1 MTHGTSYDY
10 VIVGAGSAGCVLAAR
25 LSEDPSVSVL
35 VLEAGP
41 PDDADLVKAPA
52 AFSYLFKTSRDWNF
66 NTTEQK
72 QANSR
77 RIYWPRG
84 KTLGGS
90 SSINAMIYIRGNAVD
105 YDHWRDSYGCVGWG
119 YSDLLPYFKR
129 AEDNARGASEFHGAD
144 GPLRVE
150 DLRYVHDISRRFLD
164 AAAAAGHA
172 LTDDFNG
179 ASQEGFGLYQVTQQ
193 GGRRWSAADA
203 YLRPAMERPN
213 VQVRTDVLVNRLVLR
228 GGRAEGVEVTDASGT
243 TVVRVEREVIVS
255 AGAVGTPHLLMRSGI
270 GPAHHLRE
278 VGVDVEL
285 DSPGVGQN
293 LSDHPVVPLIW
304 RTQDARVLHDSENPL
319 RLMQWQVSGRG
330 PMSSNV
336 AEAGG
341 FLRTSSAL
349 PAPDIQ
355 WHVAPAEFD
364 DEGLRDPSGPGF
376 TAAPTLVA
384 VNSRGQIRL
393 RTADPRHAPLIDPD
407 YFGAPEDLD
416 AMVEGLR
423 ITLDIAGQSALRK
436 HLAGPL
442 QPRGVLRT
450 EDDIREHARRRVQT
464 IYHPVGTASMGV
476 DERAVVDLDLR
487 VRGIEGLRVVDASV
501 MPVVPRGNT
510 NAPTIAIAERAA
522 DLIRGRAVLAP
533 V

>member
-1 MTHGTSYDY
+1 MADGNAYDY

-41 PDDADLVKAPA
+41 PDTADLVKVPA
-52 AFSYLFKTSRDWNF
+52 AFSYLFRTSRDWDF
-66 NTTEQK
+66 STTEQK

-77 RIYWPRG
+77 TVYWPRG

-105 YDHWRDSYGCVGWG
+105 YDTWRDAYGCVGWG
-119 YSDLLPYFKR
+119 YSDLLPYFIK
-129 AEDNARGASEFHGAD
+129 AEDNARGASEFHGAG

-150 DLRYVHDISRRFLD
+150 NLRYVHDLSHRFLES
-164 AAAAAGHA
+164 AEAAGFA
-172 LTDDFNG
+172 RTDDFNG
-179 ASQEGFGLYQVTQQ
+179 SSQEGFGEYQVTQK

-203 YLRPAMERPN
+203 YLRPAMERSN
-213 VQVRTDVLVNRLVLR
+213 VEVRTDVLVLRLVAQA
-228 GGRAEGVEVTDASGT
+228 GRVVGVEIANASGRS
-243 TVVRVEREVIVS
+243 VVRASAEVIVS

-278 VGVDVEL
+278 VGVDVVL

-304 RTQDARVLHDSENPL
+304 RTREARSLHDSENSL
-319 RLMQWQVSGRG
+319 RLVQWQATGRG
-330 PMSSNV
+330 PMTSNV
-336 AEAGG
+336 AETGG
-341 FLRTSSAL
+341 FLRTRPELA
-349 PAPDIQ
+349 APDIQ
-355 WHVAPAEFD
+355 WHAAPAEFD
-364 DEGLRDPSGPGF
+364 EEGLRDPSGPGF
-376 TAAPTLVA
+376 TVAPTLVA

-393 RTADPRHAPLIDPD
+393 RDSNPEHAPLIDPD

-423 ITLDIAGQSALRK
+423 LTLDLVSR
-436 HLAGPL
+436 GPL
-442 QPRGVLRT
+442 TRYLAEPVQPRGQLRT
-450 EDDIREHARRRVQT
+450 DDDLIEHARRRVQT
-464 IYHPVGTASMGV
+464 LYHPVGTASMGS
-476 DERAVVDLDLR
+476 DERAVVDPHLKL
-487 VRGIEGLRVVDASV
+487 RGIDGLRVVDASV

-510 NAPTIAIAERAA
+510 NAPTIAVAERAA
-522 DLIRGRAVLAP
+522 DLIRGVTPLGG
-533 V
+533 